1 MKKYKN
7 TEMLVRA
14 CDEDFFS
21 RLNKISDAVI
31 SSQSKV
37 ISLSGPI
44 CSGKTT
50 AANMLLRRFR
60 ENGIVG
66 HLISIDDFFFD
77 RERLLKLS
85 FEKGLDTPD
94 YDSLDTIDFKA
105 LKIFIE
111 EIFDSDE
118 VHCPIFNFQSG
129 IRDGYKTLKIEDNS
143 VFVFEGIQ
151 AIYPEVSKEL
161 KNHNAISIYIA
172 PESKIESAKNIFY
185 PNEIRLMRRI
195 VRDYNFRGT
204 SPEVTLEMWESV
216 RKNEELN
223 IFPYVDNC
231 EYHIDSTMPYEIG
244 VLTPYLRKILK
255 NVSANHRYY
264 RQAEEM
270 LDKIADVTSISDK
283 FILSD
288 SLYKEFI

>member
-37 ISLSGPI
+37 ISLSGPT

-85 FEKGLDTPD
+85 FEKVLIPQT
-94 YDSLDTIDFKA
+94 TI
-105 LKIFIE
+105 LWILLI
-111 EIFDSDE
+111 
-118 VHCPIFNFQSG
+118 
-129 IRDGYKTLKIEDNS
+129 L
-143 VFVFEGIQ
+143 
-151 AIYPEVSKEL
+151 
-161 KNHNAISIYIA
+161 
-172 PESKIESAKNIFY
+172 
-185 PNEIRLMRRI
+185 RR
-195 VRDYNFRGT
+195 
-204 SPEVTLEMWESV
+204 
-216 RKNEELN
+216 
-223 IFPYVDNC
+223 
-231 EYHIDSTMPYEIG
+231 
-244 VLTPYLRKILK
+244 
-255 NVSANHRYY
+255 
-264 RQAEEM
+264 
-270 LDKIADVTSISDK
+270 
-283 FILSD
+283 
-288 SLYKEFI
+288 